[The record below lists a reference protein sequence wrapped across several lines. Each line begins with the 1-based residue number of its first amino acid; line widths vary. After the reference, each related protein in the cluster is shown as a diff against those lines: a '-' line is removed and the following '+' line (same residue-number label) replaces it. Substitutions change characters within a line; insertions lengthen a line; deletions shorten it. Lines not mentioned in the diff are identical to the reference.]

1 MGGRLL
7 PSTSCTAAHWLSG
20 IRLPAS
26 PMEKAF
32 GNMEGLN
39 QMNQQGL
46 GLPWIRH
53 SQNIGH
59 VHEFLLS
66 LQTGGAATAP
76 WDGGRDLRLWVRDRD
91 SSC

>member
-1 MGGRLL
+1 
-7 PSTSCTAAHWLSG
+7 
-20 IRLPAS
+20 
-26 PMEKAF
+26 MEKAF

-66 LQTGGAATAP
+66 FCKLEGLPRPHGTGVET
-76 WDGGRDLRLWVRDRD
+76 
-91 SSC
+91 